1 MGEKM
6 LITQALTEKETL
18 QDEICRLIQESKFC
32 FADTICER
40 EEKTQQRK
48 LNETEFSRN
57 AQELFEKIQEK
68 IKRYYQIEEAIIVS
82 NAKVKI
88 HTQVGDFTVA
98 GAVSLRNRLREI
110 GRAHV

>member
-48 LNETEFSRN
+48 LNETEFCILRLDS
-57 AQELFEKIQEK
+57 ATFSEIQ
-68 IKRYYQIEEAIIVS
+68 S
-82 NAKVKI
+82 
-88 HTQVGDFTVA
+88 T
-98 GAVSLRNRLREI
+98 
-110 GRAHV
+110 

>member
-32 FADTICER
+32 FADTFCER

-68 IKRYYQIEEAIIVS
+68 IKRYYQIEES
-82 NAKVKI
+82 NHSVKCKSKNSYPGGG
-88 HTQVGDFTVA
+88 T
-98 GAVSLRNRLREI
+98 LRLQERFLS
-110 GRAHV
+110 GTG

>member
-18 QDEICRLIQESKFC
+18 QDEICRLIQESKLC

-40 EEKTQQRK
+40 EEKTRQKK
-48 LNETEFSRN
+48 LDEAEFSRN
-57 AQELFEKIQEK
+57 AQEVFEKIQEK
-68 IKRYYQIEEAIIVS
+68 IRRYYQIEEAIIVS

-88 HTQVGDFTVA
+88 HTQAGDFP
-98 GAVSLRNRLREI
+98 GAAAFSPEQAEREERLPE
-110 GRAHV
+110 

>member
-57 AQELFEKIQEK
+57 AQELL
-68 IKRYYQIEEAIIVS
+68 KRS
-82 NAKVKI
+82 RK
-88 HTQVGDFTVA
+88 
-98 GAVSLRNRLREI
+98 R
-110 GRAHV
+110 

>member
-40 EEKTQQRK
+40 EEVC
-48 LNETEFSRN
+48 SR
-57 AQELFEKIQEK
+57 LKI
-68 IKRYYQIEEAIIVS
+68 
-82 NAKVKI
+82 
-88 HTQVGDFTVA
+88 
-98 GAVSLRNRLREI
+98 
-110 GRAHV
+110 